1 MKSITGITG
10 LLYLRGKCI
19 FTYRVKKGVIPVM
32 KFSSIRNEGVSQR
45 ELKLT
50 NNQNGR
56 NKQNKSTK
64 IL

>member
-1 MKSITGITG
+1 
-10 LLYLRGKCI
+10 
-19 FTYRVKKGVIPVM
+19 M

-64 IL
+64 NI